1 LKSISLHIIQYL
13 FIPTLIVKNL
23 KLTNFRNYAHADVRF
38 HSHVNALT
46 GKNGMG
52 KTNILDALYY
62 SCLGKSYFSSIDKNV
77 ILKDQDFF
85 RIETLVDKNEGVE
98 VIVIKNKSGQRKVI
112 EISGKKME
120 SISAFIGNFLAVIIA
135 PDDVHIMMEGSEDRR
150 NFLNNTI
157 VQTDHGYLVDLLL
170 YNGWLKRRNAILKTF
185 AEQKSFNAL
194 LLESVTTPLIEP
206 AIRIYEKRKEY
217 VEKMLPVFKQV
228 YADLSGES
236 EACDISY
243 SSQLGEG
250 SFATL
255 LRSNTDK
262 DCVLGRTTAG
272 IHKDD
277 LIFNMNGEP
286 LKNYASQGQLK
297 SFVLALKI
305 TQYKMLASISK
316 DKPLFLLDDIFDKL
330 DESRVKHLLTMLI
343 KEDFGQIFITDTE
356 QDRIRTVLQEI
367 GAAFQLFEV
376 VDGQVSAC

>member
-1 LKSISLHIIQYL
+1 
-13 FIPTLIVKNL
+13 
-23 KLTNFRNYAHADVRF
+23 
-38 HSHVNALT
+38 
-46 GKNGMG
+46 MG

-77 ILKDQDFF
+77 ILKEKEFF

-157 VQTDHGYLVDLLL
+157 VQTDHGYLEDLLL

-243 SSQLGEG
+243 SSQLDEE

-286 LKNYASQGQLK
+286 LRNYASQGQLK

-356 QDRIRTVLQEI
+356 QDRITKVLQEI